1 MPVPQISKKS
11 FDGYVASFI
20 KRRRDFQVFKKRG
33 TRSIVYWGK
42 TSVIHKK
49 KKGKNSLDKET
60 NRKFITTCGQ
70 IAKQVNKFIVD
81 NDFQVEKIEQRYPQV
96 LINRKKYKT
105 LVEGEEFYYVDVAHC
120 FWRISFLKGYITE
133 RLYKRT
139 LEDPESKKY
148 RNMALACIVA
158 ESSMEYHWMSED
170 CKMHFFEIQEDKTL
184 HKRIYDNIRLTAYNL
199 MGDVGR
205 QVEKYFIGYKTDGI
219 MVLEGGL
226 EKVKELFSGSNFEF
240 TVSKCVKID
249 ELSFMHG
256 DVKKKL

>member
-1 MPVPQISKKS
+1 
-11 FDGYVASFI
+11 
-20 KRRRDFQVFKKRG
+20 
-33 TRSIVYWGK
+33 
-42 TSVIHKK
+42 
-49 KKGKNSLDKET
+49 
-60 NRKFITTCGQ
+60 
-70 IAKQVNKFIVD
+70 
-81 NDFQVEKIEQRYPQV
+81 
-96 LINRKKYKT
+96 
-105 LVEGEEFYYVDVAHC
+105 
-120 FWRISFLKGYITE
+120 
-133 RLYKRT
+133 
-139 LEDPESKKY
+139 
-148 RNMALACIVA
+148 MALACIVA
-158 ESSMEYHWMSED
+158 ESSMEYHWMCED